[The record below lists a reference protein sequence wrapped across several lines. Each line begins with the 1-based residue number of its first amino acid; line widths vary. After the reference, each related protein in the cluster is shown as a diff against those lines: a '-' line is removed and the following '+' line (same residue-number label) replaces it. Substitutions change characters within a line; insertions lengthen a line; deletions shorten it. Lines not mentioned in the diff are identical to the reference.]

1 MAGASEWL
9 EEGIASIPTRSEAT
23 FTQLWDDERLEYQ
36 NGSRGGDSVDRANA
50 RLASSTLERHLQLL
64 IVLPDDLHQRPPLL
78 FGGALIS
85 QWWDRKALELP
96 SGNVLYFG
104 TTVGIRE
111 HLSRVRVGWLQLSD
125 VFPQSR
131 ASSSEATPRR
141 LKGGVSYDDSAL
153 PEVVCAY
160 SPSEPSALLEAY
172 RPTWI
177 AIDCGNQRDIR
188 WLPQLLAEARARR
201 IPVIAWSHN
210 PLSEVP
216 RHFEATSH
224 GQVIRWP
231 FDFPVEFGPTIEPIV
246 VEVADDDLLQLLQ
259 GAYRSL
265 AKASA
270 ASTGE
275 RLVSDALNITWRI
288 QRQLEQLTVPF
299 DLFESETSNHWGMQS
314 TRRLIGGAQRF
325 TSELGASHQSVALS
339 LSEALSLHEQIVD
352 GFSASNPP
360 LWDALSR
367 LCVEDD
373 TTDGNRQIVFSS
385 RARKQMFSLA
395 LLSRYNISEDD
406 LSELGISLT
415 SLTEMK
421 TTFPARSPDPV
432 FTSDSALLASL
443 PSTSLS
449 ASMLP
454 LMSFKT
460 LDVLLLPFQTS
471 ALSKWI
477 AGLRTSLS
485 ASPTAARAVIE
496 ARSGSMP
503 SGTNPPDKAPLT
515 LGHGRRIAL
524 GTGQIVK
531 AKDSRP
537 LVPSLNVVSELS
549 WYMDISEEDEAGV
562 GGTPGLQVDEEQVWV
577 SEAIEIHVTDGWRG
591 FFAPEDRLN
600 VVVESGTQRRTEER
614 FVRSLREGDRV
625 LVIHGQKRQSLY
637 ELVISRVHNHP
648 AMEIHLALIGKWQ
661 EELAQS
667 FRARRRTGWT
677 YQDVLTK
684 IRKQGSQISS
694 TQTIR
699 LWVLGQVLAPEDP
712 KDLLRLA
719 RTMDMRFVEQYHS
732 RINVAAQRIR
742 GLHIGLSIRLNR
754 WLKAQVTN
762 ISEEDFEV
770 FDDELGL
777 SFQDFRDSLGIHTV
791 ESVLAVS
798 GLFLRDSLGSFHRE
812 QTT

>member
-1 MAGASEWL
+1 MVRASEWL
-9 EEGIASIPTRSEAT
+9 KNGIASIPTRSEAT

-36 NGSRGGDSVDRANA
+36 NGSKGGDSVDRANA
-50 RLASSTLERHLQLL
+50 RLASSTLERRLQLL

-85 QWWDRKALELP
+85 QWWDRRALGLP
-96 SGNVLYFG
+96 AGKVLYFG

-131 ASSSEATPRR
+131 ASPSEANPRR
-141 LKGGVSYDDSAL
+141 LKGVVSYDGTAL

-160 SPSEPSALLEAY
+160 SPSDPSGLLEAY

-188 WLPQLLAEARARR
+188 WLPQLLAQARARS

-216 RHFEATSH
+216 RHFEANSR

-231 FDFPVEFGPTIEPIV
+231 FDFPVEFGPAVEPIV
-246 VEVADDDLLQLLQ
+246 VEVIDDDLLQYLRD
-259 GAYRSL
+259 AYRRL

-275 RLVSDALNITWRI
+275 RLVSDALSITWRI

-314 TRRLIGGAQRF
+314 TQRLIGGAQRF
-325 TSELGASHQSVALS
+325 ISELGASHQSVAES

-367 LCVEDD
+367 LCLEDGAI
-373 TTDGNRQIVFSS
+373 DGNRQIVFSS

-406 LSELGISLT
+406 LSELGIRLT

-421 TTFPARSPDPV
+421 TTFSARSPDAV
-432 FTSDSALLASL
+432 LTSDSALLASL
-443 PSTSLS
+443 PSTSLN

-454 LMSFKT
+454 LMSYKT
-460 LDVLLLPFQTS
+460 LDVLVLPFQTS
-471 ALSKWI
+471 ALSKWV
-477 AGLRTSLS
+477 ADLRTSLS

-503 SGTNPPDKAPLT
+503 AGANPPDEAPLP
-515 LGHGRRIAL
+515 LGDGRRIAL

-531 AKDSRP
+531 AKDSGP
-537 LVPSLNVVSELS
+537 LVPTLDVVSELS
-549 WYMDISEEDEAGV
+549 WYMDSSEEDEAAA
-562 GGTPGLQVDEEQVWV
+562 GGSPGLQVEEQVWV
-577 SEAIEIHVTDGWRG
+577 SEAIEIHVADGWRG
-591 FFAPEDRLN
+591 FFAPEDKLN
-600 VVVESGTQRRTEER
+600 VVVQSGTRRRTEER
-614 FVRSLREGDRV
+614 FVRSLREGDRI

-648 AMEIHLALIGKWQ
+648 AMEIHLALIGQWQ
-661 EELAQS
+661 EELAES

-684 IRKQGSQISS
+684 IRDQGSHISS

-699 LWVLGQVLAPEDP
+699 LWVLGQVLAPDDP

-742 GLHIGLSIRLNR
+742 GLHIGLSLRLNR

-791 ESVLAVS
+791 ESILAAS
-798 GLFLRDSLGSFHRE
+798 GLFLRDSLGSFQRE